1 MMAFSIPP
9 IPPPSSPF
17 NNVSSS
23 QPWNHPSNATLLPTR
38 RRRQFPPPAFS
49 IPNPFTSPDRN
60 VLVRDIK
67 IIRPKKLPESIVRD
81 HLMPLK
87 GRKVSIKT
95 INNCVA
101 TINKWFTD
109 NCYVCSRLLVVHIPG
124 IFDGNLVL
132 YSAEPYLHQIKC
144 VQVDKENSPIEG
156 GSIRTRQN
164 TIANAIGLQS
174 GDVFSWRP
182 EGFAKLLALGIFDYA
197 NAEVKVINNEN
208 VDLIL
213 YLRERPSGRVEPGVG
228 LTSDGRFYGDLSIS
242 DNNLMGR
249 AQRFRIAWQKKVD
262 LARSAG
268 GIAFEDMRIGARIP
282 FSYKF
287 RAYRDSNSGRRVP
300 SGSMTRSL
308 VDTLQV
314 SDIPQAPEGDSSSR
328 HEKDRD
334 GLLFE
339 VGYRPRKTNWMLTVS
354 PIFEA
359 VHPHN
364 GDFTER
370 NSIFQLVAQ
379 TCLLHA
385 TRLPIDLPRS
395 GHFAR
400 LEQSIGT
407 TLSDA
412 NNTFR
417 KTILTAVQYVGIGR
431 QCSMAV
437 GSNMG
442 LGSENLPWHEQ
453 RSLGGMGTVRGY
465 GYGELGRYKSFAVG
479 RAEFRVPLTFDSEA
493 NTNIEGEEQKAK
505 ESEKFEEKESDS
517 PKGVIPAN
525 FFEKLPPLVGFVFGD
540 AAATIDE
547 NRLQALGSSYGL
559 GVRIGG
565 TFTVEWVSTGDGKN
579 SRVQLGLVDR
589 GW

>member
-1 MMAFSIPP
+1 MAFTTPP

-17 NNVSSS
+17 INTFSS
-23 QPWNHPSNATLLPTR
+23 QPWNHPSNITLLPTR
-38 RRRQFPPPAFS
+38 RRRQSPTLAFS
-49 IPNPFTSPDRN
+49 ISNPFTSPDRN

-67 IIRPKKLPESIVRD
+67 IIRPKKLPQTLVRD

-95 INNCVA
+95 INTCVD

-109 NCYVCSRLLVVHIPG
+109 NFYVCSRLLVVHMPG

-132 YSAEPYLHQIKC
+132 YSAEPHLNEIKC
-144 VQVDKENSPIEG
+144 VQMDKENNPVEG
-156 GSIRTRQN
+156 GSIRTREN
-164 TIANAIGLQS
+164 TIANAIGLHR
-174 GDVFSWRP
+174 GDTFSWRP

-213 YLRERPSGRVEPGVG
+213 YLRERPAGRVEPGVG
-228 LTSDGRFYGDLSIS
+228 LTSDGRFYGDLSIT

-300 SGSMTRSL
+300 NGSVTRSL
-308 VDTLQV
+308 TDTLNT
-314 SDIPQAPEGDSSSR
+314 SNTPEAPQTDSSSR

-334 GLLFE
+334 GVLFE
-339 VGYRPRKTNWMLTVS
+339 MGYRPKSTNWMLSVS

-364 GDFTER
+364 GDFTQR

-379 TCLLHA
+379 TCLSYI
-385 TRLPIDLPRS
+385 TRLPINMPRS
-395 GHFAR
+395 GRFVR

-407 TLSDA
+407 TLTDTS
-412 NNTFR
+412 NTFR
-417 KTILTAVQYVGIGR
+417 KTILTTVQYIGIGK
-431 QCSMAV
+431 QCSMAF

-442 LGSENLPWHEQ
+442 LASDNLPWHEQ
-453 RSLGGMGTVRGY
+453 KSLGGMGTVRGY

-479 RAEFRVPLTFDSEA
+479 RAEFRVPLTFNSETDT
-493 NTNIEGEEQKAK
+493 NNIEEEQKAK
-505 ESEKFEEKESDS
+505 EPEKLAEKESDTS
-517 PKGVIPAN
+517 KSIIPTN
-525 FFEKLPPLVGFVFGD
+525 LFEKLPPLVGFVFGD
-540 AAATIDE
+540 SAATIEE
-547 NRLQALGSSYGL
+547 NRLQAMGSSYGL

-565 TFTVEWVSTGDGKN
+565 TFTVEWVSTGDGKH
-579 SRVQLGLVDR
+579 SSVQFGLVDR